1 MYRVLSIMLGVIL
14 ICTAFVNASP
24 VTISFGLHTMP
35 GGLDEQ
41 AAGKFQQYVS
51 EMSDG
56 QMKVELFPGAVLG
69 GEKELLELIKI
80 GEVDLV
86 IFGDFP
92 VATLTPDLAPM
103 QVPFL
108 FPNYDALFA
117 VYAGP
122 VGEAINKVFAE
133 KADMMLLGVQRRGAR
148 NLTANIKITSPDDLQ
163 GIKLRLPEIPVWV
176 DTWKATGVLP
186 TPVAWPETYS
196 ALQMG
201 VVDAQE
207 NPFETI
213 LTGKIHEVQK
223 YIMLTEHLLSVY
235 HWAFS
240 NKTYRSLTPEQRN
253 IIREA
258 ADKAL
263 AWANSEAAAREE
275 EAKGKLVAL
284 GMEIVQ
290 VDKAAFAAS
299 VESTIKRISETW
311 QPWIWD
317 EVKEF
322 LP

>member
-1 MYRVLSIMLGVIL
+1 MYRRLIIMLGLFL
-14 ICTAFVNASP
+14 ICTVLVNAGP
-24 VTISFGLHTMP
+24 ATISFGLHTMP

-51 EMSDG
+51 EMSNG
-56 QMKVELFPGAVLG
+56 QIKVELFPGAVLG

-86 IFGDFP
+86 VFGDFP

-108 FPNYDALFA
+108 FPDYDALFA

-122 VGEAINKVFAE
+122 IGEAINKVFAD

-148 NLTANIKITSPDDLQ
+148 NLTANTKITSPNDLQ
-163 GIKLRLPEIPVWV
+163 GTKLRLPEIPVWV
-176 DTWKATGVLP
+176 DTWKATGALP

-213 LTGKIHEVQK
+213 LTGKVYEVQK

-235 HWAFS
+235 HWTFS
-240 NKTYRSLTPEQRN
+240 NRAYRALTPEQQD
-253 IIREA
+253 IILKA

-275 EAKGKLVAL
+275 EAKAKLVAL
-284 GMEIVQ
+284 GMDIVE

-299 VESTIKRISETW
+299 VESTIKRISATW

-322 LP
+322 LQ